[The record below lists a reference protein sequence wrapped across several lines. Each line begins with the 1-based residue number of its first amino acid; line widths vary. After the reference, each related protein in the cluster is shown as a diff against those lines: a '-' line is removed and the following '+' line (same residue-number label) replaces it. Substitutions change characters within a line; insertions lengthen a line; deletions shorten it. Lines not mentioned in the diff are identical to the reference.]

1 MRRVAY
7 LGFVILLVMFLVS
20 TKTNAGDEETLGY
33 KQTESNDV
41 VATFTS
47 PMSPQELSSIVKE
60 NDVLPKEIYFEM
72 HGVYGGYTP
81 QPGEDI
87 DTALKSMRKKH
98 VKFLKF
104 ALTANK
110 KNRKSLA
117 KRNKNKAVGL
127 DDLTK
132 QLSRVLKDTNYG
144 QLKFSGIRIENDEK
158 VLPLLDRGLIQEFST
173 PTKDK
178 TKEETE
184 QETEYRDRRVYSSYH
199 ESWAPFG
206 GTSNVTRW
214 QTYQTFYFNN
224 TGEFGSIST
233 YEHETQIYNGSF
245 ADYDGYWSSNL
256 PRAYKDT
263 QFGDS
268 IDNFT
273 IGSSQASDIKTYTR
287 YYTYIGLKP
296 GSALSANVKI
306 KGQKGHR
313 WPSWC
318 YSTWCIFADPGAT
331 TSALTDYNAPG
342 NTKWIY

>member
-7 LGFVILLVMFLVS
+7 LGFIILLVMFSVS
-20 TKTNAGDEETLGY
+20 TKTNAEEEGTLSY
-33 KQTESNDV
+33 KQIESNDV
-41 VATFTS
+41 VATFAS
-47 PMSPQELSSIVKE
+47 PMSPQELSDIVKQSS
-60 NDVLPKEIYFEM
+60 VLPKEIYFEM

-110 KNRKSLA
+110 KNRKNLA

-158 VLPLLDRGLIQEFST
+158 VLPLLDRGLIQGFST

-184 QETEYRDRRVYSSYH
+184 QEVEDDDRRVYSWYH

-224 TGEFGSIST
+224 TSEFGSTST
-233 YEHETQIYNGSF
+233 YEHETQIYNGNF
-245 ADYDGYWSSNL
+245 A
-256 PRAYKDT
+256 
-263 QFGDS
+263 DS

-287 YYTYIGLKP
+287 YYTYMGLRP
-296 GSALSANVKI
+296 GSASTAFVII
-306 KGQKGHR
+306 KGQRGVR
-313 WPSWC
+313 IPSWC
-318 YSTWCIFADPGAT
+318 HLPQTCIWPRQTTDPGMT
-331 TSALTDYNAPG
+331 RFTAPAQV
-342 NTKWIY
+342 NWIY